1 MIGVSWWSILPA
13 PGDEPATDPTPPTF
27 TKNVAPILQARCQNC
42 HRRGQ
47 IGPFALETYAQAK
60 KRAVDI
66 AAVAGERS
74 MPPWKPKPGVGPK
87 LKHDQS
93 LTAAEIDTLEAWAEA
108 GAPLGDAKHMPPPRQ
123 FAEGWKLGKPDLV
136 LECTE
141 DFKIPASGPDIYRC
155 FVIPT
160 NLRRELFI
168 SAIDVQP
175 GNARVV
181 HHIIMYT
188 DVSGIGR
195 QRDKAE
201 PGPGY
206 ISFEGP
212 GIPVS
217 SGLGF
222 WGAGSE
228 PHHLPDGVGLRLPKQ
243 SDVILQVHYH
253 PTGKPET
260 DRTRLGLYLS
270 RKPVK
275 QALHWNDASSF
286 DFQLPAGKAEVKVEA
301 TWFVPVSV
309 EALAVAPHMHSLGRN
324 MTMSVTYPDGHSLD
338 LIHID
343 DWDPSW
349 QTNYYF
355 QKPIP
360 LPAGSVVK
368 VIAHFDNSDHP
379 RNPNQPPKLVKSGQG
394 VNDEMCVGYIAVVKT
409 GQDLTAP
416 RARDD
421 LFEIFARQRVR
432 NFRKQ
437 FAKRPR

>member
-1 MIGVSWWSILPA
+1 
-13 PGDEPATDPTPPTF
+13 
-27 TKNVAPILQARCQNC
+27 
-42 HRRGQ
+42 
-47 IGPFALETYAQAK
+47 
-60 KRAVDI
+60 
-66 AAVAGERS
+66 

-108 GAPLGDAKHMPPPRQ
+108 GAPQGDAKHMPPPRQ
-123 FAEGWKLGKPDLV
+123 FADGWKLGKPDLI
-136 LECTE
+136 LECAE

-175 GNARVV
+175 GNPRVV
-181 HHIIMYT
+181 HHIIMFT
-188 DVSGIGR
+188 DVTGMGR

-206 ISFEGP
+206 TSSEGP
-212 GIPVS
+212 GVPVS

-243 SDVILQVHYH
+243 GDVILQVHYH

-260 DRTRLGLYLS
+260 DRTRLGIYLA

-286 DFQLPAGKAEVKVEA
+286 DFQLPAGKSDVKVEA
-301 TWFVPVSV
+301 TWFVPVGV
-309 EALAVAPHMHSLGRN
+309 EALAVAPHMHSLGRE
-324 MTMSVTYPDGHSLD
+324 MTMSVTYPDGRTLD

-349 QTNYYF
+349 QSNYYF

-368 VIAHFDNSDHP
+368 VVAHYDNSNHP
-379 RNPNQPPKLVKSGQG
+379 RNPNHPPKLVKVGQG
-394 VNDEMCVGYIAVVKT
+394 VDDEMCVGYIAVVKT
-409 GQDLTAP
+409 GQDLTVP
-416 RARDD
+416 RAHDD
-421 LFEIFARQRVR
+421 LFEIFAKQRMR

-437 FAKRPR
+437 FSKRSR